1 MLLWRLLLWFAVGA
15 HFAFLAYGIFG
26 GFLTWRWPRTIFL
39 HVAGALWLFAVVA
52 FAWKCPLTWLEDRSR
67 EHLGLP
73 AQVGG
78 FLDNHAAG
86 VFYPHGWEWL
96 AQIVAALLVLSSW
109 AGFAS
114 VRRRRRQA
122 GNPSRSRRRSPDR
135 AARP

>member
-1 MLLWRLLLWFAVGA
+1 VGFRLLLWFAVGA

-26 GFLTWRWPRTIFL
+26 GFLTWRWPRTIVV

-52 FAWKCPLTWLEDRSR
+52 FAWRCPLTWLEDRSR

-86 VFYPHGWEWL
+86 VFYPHGQEAVARL
-96 AQIVAALLVLSSW
+96 VVALIVLTSW
-109 AGFAS
+109 AGLGVVL
-114 VRRRRRQA
+114 VRR
-122 GNPSRSRRRSPDR
+122 SRSRRQSTSSLT
-135 AARP
+135 ASAS